1 MTAVKLKPTACR
13 RTLVRR
19 RLLRA
24 VEEQKEK
31 RLVVLC
37 AASGYGKTILLAQLF
52 NKHNEKS
59 QPAVWYAFDSHD
71 NNCDLFLKTINRG
84 VKRLCPSRKGKTVK
98 AVSID
103 PGLIPEVNHDYQCAS
118 FIGKLADSS
127 AVPVSLFFDNFQ
139 VVNGSKA
146 ITGFI
151 QFLIDH
157 LPDGCRIFI
166 ASRERPTI
174 SIGRLRAQRAV
185 LEMGNQQLRFTFD
198 ETERYINPRYKKNLK
213 QQELE
218 ALHSWSD
225 GWPAALSMFRN
236 ELKTSCRE
244 PAAILSSRKLAHA
257 VDSYF
262 SAETMSVF
270 DNGMRQLLMHS
281 ALDDT
286 VRPSTCDLVFSK
298 RKGMLPSRLL
308 KAAED
313 MNLMVS
319 AGASG
324 EAFEYH
330 PLFRQYLISALEKNA
345 GRAGII
351 SLHRK
356 YAGAYERQNDFERA
370 INHFIKGEAWDQ
382 ATFLIETRGE
392 RMLSAGKVDELG
404 QWLEKIP
411 LKVESGRPWLK
422 FIAARVLARQG
433 EVSKAGR
440 KFISVRNAFA
450 GAGDKAGRHRCL
462 IAESDLLTGAR
473 KVRQGLEVAEE
484 ALRCAEEPE
493 EIAAAGHR
501 IALNRLFLGATDKI
515 AGHPHSGQTK
525 DTDKAVAVRSDFNQA
540 RALLARVYLAGDY
553 KSYLAIANE
562 SLLVATRL
570 EKLEEQSRFA
580 NEKTTALFL
589 VGRYQDALEAA
600 GESLTYARRLGD
612 KPAEWSALALRGCIL
627 LYAGNPVGGIADIKE
642 AIERFKA
649 AAVKTPEYLNHL
661 GNHYRRCGDA
671 AHAMETHR
679 LALEY
684 GKSAQNQY
692 MIAQSLAN
700 LGADRSGT
708 DGGKDPHENGEL
720 AESMRLARKHGYKY
734 VEMQVYFHRA
744 AHCYRSGNNP
754 KALRHVKDSLELASQ
769 LEQNHFFAQ
778 EGRVNPDLLA
788 FVYEKGLHRGY
799 LIKIF
804 GIIGPEALPAI
815 IPLVESED
823 PQVRKQ
829 AIAAAGA
836 AGEREAIPCIRRCLK
851 DDVTAV
857 ADAADI
863 ELSRIRSTIKAPED
877 ILSRRERQVFGLLAK
892 GLSNSEI
899 AKQLFIHEQTV
910 KTHVGKIF
918 DKLGLTKRVQAAA
931 YFSQYKHG

>member
-1 MTAVKLKPTACR
+1 MTAVKLKPPACR
-13 RTLVRR
+13 RMLVRD

-24 VEEQKEK
+24 VEEQNEK

-37 AASGYGKTILLAQLF
+37 AAAGYGKTILLAQLF
-52 NKHNEKS
+52 NKYNERS
-59 QPAVWYAFDSHD
+59 QPAVWYAFDSLD
-71 NNCDLFLKTINRG
+71 NDADVFLKTINRG
-84 VKRLCPSRKGKTVK
+84 VKRLCPSRKDKTGK

-103 PGLIPEVNHDYQCAS
+103 PDLSPEVNHDYRSAS
-118 FIGKLADSS
+118 FIHKLADSS
-127 AVPVSLFFDNFQ
+127 SVPVSLFFDNFQ

-166 ASRERPTI
+166 ASRERPAI

-185 LEMGNQQLRFTFD
+185 LEMGEQQLRFTFD

-225 GWPAALSMFRN
+225 GWPAALSIFRN
-236 ELKTSCRE
+236 ELKKSCRE
-244 PAAILSSRKLAHA
+244 PAAILSSGKLAHA

-262 SAETMSVF
+262 SAETMSVV

-286 VRPSTCDLVFSK
+286 VKPSICDLVFSK
-298 RKGMLPSRLL
+298 RKGIPPSDLL
-308 KAAED
+308 KTAED

-324 EAFEYH
+324 ETFEYH
-330 PLFRQYLISALEKNA
+330 PLFRQYLINVLEKKA
-345 GRAGII
+345 GRAEIV

-382 ATFLIETRGE
+382 AAFLIETCGE
-392 RMLSAGKVDELG
+392 RMLVAGKVDKLG
-404 QWLEKIP
+404 QWLVKIP
-411 LKVESGRPWLK
+411 LKVESARPWLK

-433 EVSKAGR
+433 EISKAVR
-440 KFISVRNAFA
+440 KFISVRKAFA
-450 GAGDKAGRHRCL
+450 GAGDKAARHRCL
-462 IAESDLLTGAR
+462 IAKSDMLTGAR
-473 KVRQGLEVAEE
+473 KMRQGLEAAEE
-484 ALRCAEEPE
+484 ALRCAEKPE

-501 IALNRLFLGATDKI
+501 IALNRLYLGATDKI
-515 AGHPHSGQTK
+515 AGHPHSGQK
-525 DTDKAVAVRSDFNQA
+525 QDTDKSVTVRSDLTKA
-540 RALLARVYLAGDY
+540 RALLARVYLAGDF
-553 KSYLAIANE
+553 E
-562 SLLVATRL
+562 SFLGVADEGLLVATRL

-580 NEKTTALFL
+580 NDKTTALFL
-589 VGRYQDALEAA
+589 VGLYQDARGAVN
-600 GESLTYARRLGD
+600 ESLEFARRLGD
-612 KPAEWSALALRGCIL
+612 KPGEWSALASRGCIL
-627 LYAGNPVGGIADIKE
+627 LNAGNPECGIAEIRE
-642 AIERFKA
+642 ALDSFIA
-649 AAVKTPEYLNHL
+649 AGVKTPEYLNIL
-661 GNHYRRCGDA
+661 GNHYRRCGDRGQA
-671 AHAMETHR
+671 IEMHR
-679 LALEY
+679 LALEQA
-684 GKSAQNQY
+684 KSAQHQY

-700 LGADRSGT
+700 LGADRSGI
-708 DGGKDPHENGEL
+708 DGGKDPHGNGEF
-720 AESMRLARKHGYKY
+720 AESMRLARKHGFKY
-734 VEMQVYFHRA
+734 IEMQVHFHRA
-744 AHCYRSGNNP
+744 ARCYKIGDNS
-754 KALRHVKDSLELASQ
+754 KSLRHVRDSLELASQ
-769 LEQNHFFAQ
+769 FEQNHFLAQ
-778 EGRVNPDLLA
+778 EGRVNLELLA
-788 FVYEKGLHRGY
+788 FVFEKGIRRDY

-804 GIIGPEALPAI
+804 GIIGPEALPALI
-815 IPLVESED
+815 QLFESED

-851 DDVTAV
+851 DDVTEV

-877 ILSRRERQVFGLLAK
+877 MLSRRERQVFGLLAE

-899 AKQLFIHEQTV
+899 AKQLYIHELTV
-910 KTHVGKIF
+910 KSHVGKIF
-918 DKLGLTKRVQAAA
+918 DKLGLTKRIQAAA
-931 YFSQYKHG
+931 YFNQYKNG